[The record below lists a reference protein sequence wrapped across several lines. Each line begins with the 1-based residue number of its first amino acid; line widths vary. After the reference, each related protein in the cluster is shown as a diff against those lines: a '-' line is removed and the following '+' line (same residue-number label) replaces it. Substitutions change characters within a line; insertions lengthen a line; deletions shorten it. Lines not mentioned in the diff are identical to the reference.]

1 MEEIVLRFGL
11 AAFLGMIIGLE
22 RELKNK
28 PLGLKTCIVI
38 SVASCLLTVV
48 SIDAAKQFADASE
61 NIRTDPMRLAAQI
74 VSGIGFLG
82 AGVILRRG
90 GLTVSGLTT
99 AAIIWAA
106 AGIGIAVGGG
116 FYFDA
121 ILAAVF
127 ILFSLKVLPAIIGV
141 IGPKRLRA
149 REMKLTIYVSNNE
162 EIDQIIT
169 QLKQKKLEIKSM
181 KIEDLPEGNFQLGI
195 NIFTVKDYLATDIYT
210 YIHKMKGVQSAKV
223 ETV

>member
-1 MEEIVLRFGL
+1 MEELIFKLGL

-28 PLGLKTCIVI
+28 PLGLKTSIVI

-48 SIDAAKQFADASE
+48 SIDAAMQYADASD

-116 FYFDA
+116 FYIAAVVAA
-121 ILAAVF
+121 IL
-127 ILFSLKVLPAIIGV
+127 ILFSLKVLPAIIKV
-141 IGPKRLRA
+141 IGPKRLNA
-149 REMKLTIYVSNNE
+149 REMKLTIFVSENKNIE
-162 EIDQIIT
+162 EIIA
-169 QLKQKKLEIKSM
+169 QLQRKKIEIKSV
-181 KIEDLPEGNFQLGI
+181 KIEDLPEGIFQLGI
-195 NIFTVKDYLATDIYT
+195 NIITLKDYFATDIYT
-210 YIHKMKGVQSAKV
+210 YIHQMEGVKSAKV
-223 ETV
+223 ETI